1 MVGSHHH
8 NITTKSDMVAT
19 NSQFT
24 DIQNHWARP
33 FIEGL
38 RARNIISG
46 FPDGTFRPNQ
56 AMNRAEYA
64 AILRKA
70 FTMSVKRPYVPFSD
84 VSSNFWGAP
93 AIQQAYESGFISGFP
108 DKTFQPNER
117 ITRIQVLV
125 SLIGGLGI
133 TVNNTPLLQKSLSE
147 IYQDSGL
154 IPNFALER
162 AAIATGAGLVVNY
175 PNLRLLRPSQSATRG
190 EVVAFIYQ
198 ALAYLGQVPKIQS
211 DYIIIPPQINTDNPG
226 NNVQQIVKVS
236 HTREF
241 RGVWLT
247 TVWNSDWPSKRGLS
261 SQQQK
266 DELIRILDLAQ
277 SVNLNAIVLQVRP
290 EGDAI
295 YPSELEPWSIWLTG
309 TPGKAPEPYYDPL
322 QFAIEECHK
331 RNLELHAWFNPYRAK
346 TSTKMAASVRPHIA
360 ATNPECVYEWGNQLW
375 MDPGV
380 QIVQDRTFNV
390 MMDVLRRYDVDG
402 IHIDDY
408 FYPYPIAGQNFPDSK
423 TYADYKAKGG
433 NLSLGDWRRENVNK
447 MVKRLA
453 EGIKA
458 IKPHV
463 KFGISPFGIYRP
475 GQPPGS
481 KGLDQYDQ
489 LYADVKKWLEQGW
502 LDYLAPQLYWRI
514 DQAAQSYPM
523 LLKWWL
529 ENNPKRKHIYTG
541 NNLGLLDGKA
551 WKIEEITQQVDI
563 SRNLRNQL
571 SLGNIYFPMKGF
583 LENREKICETFKT
596 ATYAQPA
603 LVPTMPEL
611 DNTAPEMPVGLTSEN
626 GQISWKPAINQDIR
640 SWTLYY
646 QEGSSWKLINVLPV
660 SVTSV
665 KAPAGTYALC
675 AVDKKANESDGIVVT
690 VK

>member
-1 MVGSHHH
+1 
-8 NITTKSDMVAT
+8 MVAT
-19 NSQFT
+19 TSQFT

-38 RARNIISG
+38 KARNIISG

-84 VSSNFWGAP
+84 VSPSFWGAP
-93 AIQQAYESGFISGFP
+93 AIQQAYETGFISGFP
-108 DKTFQPNER
+108 DKTFLPNER

-133 TVNNTPLLQKSLSE
+133 TVNNTAILQKSLSE

-154 IPNFALER
+154 IPSYATER
-162 AAIATGAGLVVNY
+162 AAIATGTGLVVNY

-190 EVVAFIYQ
+190 EVVSFIYQ
-198 ALAYLGQVPKIQS
+198 ALVYLGQVPKIPS
-211 DYIIIPPQINTDNPG
+211 DYIIIPPQINTDSPG
-226 NNVQQIVKVS
+226 NNNVQQIVKVS

-241 RGVWLT
+241 RGVWVT
-247 TVWNSDWPSKRGLS
+247 TVWNSDWPSKKGLS

-266 DELIRILDLAQ
+266 DELIHILDL
-277 SVNLNAIVLQVRP
+277 SKSLNLNAIVFQVRP
-290 EGDAI
+290 EGDAL
-295 YPSELEPWSIWLTG
+295 YPSQLEPWSIWLTG

-331 RNLELHAWFNPYRAK
+331 RNLEIHAWFNPYRAK
-346 TSTKMAASVRPHIA
+346 TSTKAAASVRPHIA

-380 QIVQDRTFNV
+380 QLVQDRTYNV
-390 MMDVLRRYDVDG
+390 IMDVLNRYDIDG

-453 EGIKA
+453 EGIKSV
-458 IKPHV
+458 KPYV

-481 KGLDQYDQ
+481 KGLDQYSE
-489 LYADVKKWLEQGW
+489 LYADVKKWLQEGW

-523 LLKWWL
+523 LLKWWV
-529 ENNPKRKHIYTG
+529 ENNPKGKHIYTG

-563 SRNLRNQL
+563 SRNLKQQL

-583 LENREKICETFKT
+583 LENRENICETFK
-596 ATYAQPA
+596 ASTYAEPA
-603 LVPTMPEL
+603 LVPTMPHL
-611 DNTAPEMPVGLTSEN
+611 DNTPPEIPGEVTSEN
-626 GQISWKPAINQDIR
+626 GQISWNPATNKDIR

-646 QEGSSWKLINVLPV
+646 QYGTTWKLINVLPV
-660 SVTSV
+660 AVTSV
-665 KAPAGTYALC
+665 KAPPGTYALC
-675 AVDKKANESDGIVVT
+675 AVDKKANESQGIVIT